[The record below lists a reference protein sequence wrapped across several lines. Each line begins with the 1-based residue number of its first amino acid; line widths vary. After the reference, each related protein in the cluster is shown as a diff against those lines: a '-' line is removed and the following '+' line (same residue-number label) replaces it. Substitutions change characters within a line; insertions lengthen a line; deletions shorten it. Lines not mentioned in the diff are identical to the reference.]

1 MVGVTWY
8 ASDDVAAVA
17 VVWQDEREVKNN
29 VLLESNLAPFSNG
42 SLRSMLKLFFVVT
55 DASGK

>member
-1 MVGVTWY
+1 MVGATWY

-17 VVWQDEREVKNN
+17 VVRQDEREVKNN

-42 SLRSMLKLFFVVT
+42 SLRSML
-55 DASGK
+55 

>member
-17 VVWQDEREVKNN
+17 VVRQDEREVKNN

-42 SLRSMLKLFFVVT
+42 SLRSML
-55 DASGK
+55 